1 MDQKKLD
8 KEEPGLLFVLTDPST
23 RQKPAAGRKA
33 VNRYVQVYS
42 QRKRKQ
48 VAAKR
53 LTTKGPIPFLWR
65 ASLPDSRPPKEQSAP
80 RPDPQND
87 DDEAHIEV
95 AANISGV
102 GSCSAN
108 VSDSSALIRSHRL
121 PLRICQSD
129 NPSTLL
135 NAAANIATRS
145 NPRWL
150 SDMAE
155 VDPFASSVA
164 PFNLSM
170 NKAFHHCKH

>member
-1 MDQKKLD
+1 MDHKGLD
-8 KEEPGLLFVLTDPST
+8 EEEPGLLFVLADPST
-23 RQKPAAGRKA
+23 RQKPRARRQV

-53 LTTKGPIPFLWR
+53 LSTKGPIPFLQR
-65 ASLPDSRPPKEQSAP
+65 ASLPDSGSPEEQSIP
-80 RPDPQND
+80 SPDPQND
-87 DDEAHIEV
+87 DDEAHIE
-95 AANISGV
+95 ASTNISGV
-102 GSCSAN
+102 RSCSAN
-108 VSDSSALIRSHRL
+108 ASDSSALIRRHRL

-145 NPRWL
+145 IPRWF
-150 SDMAE
+150 SDMAD

-164 PFNLSM
+164 PLTLSM
-170 NKAFHHCKH
+170 NRAFHHCKH